1 MGETLVFV
9 KEYQN
14 NMKELISQA
23 FDSFGGYSKIVKG
36 KVFIKINL
44 TMADPSAVTS
54 PEVVLNLIEYLIE
67 NGKPAKDIFVF
78 DNAAAG
84 LPTRVVFKTNN
95 LSKKI
100 KKLGVNVLCL
110 DETKPIDLTFNGKI
124 LKGPI
129 PFSSV
134 IYENLM
140 LNRDKNTYINCP
152 KLKIHLQ
159 TGVTICIKNQHG
171 LLYDNEKLYE
181 HHHIDEKIVDI
192 YEMIRPDFN
201 LVDGLECI
209 NHGVFAFKEDWIIKI
224 NLVLAGTDG
233 VAVDTIGAQLLGI
246 NNPKHIELAAKRGLG
261 CNDLSQIRVIP
272 DEKIIDK
279 KKMQLNDDFSKV
291 PIDVPDN
298 IKLISGK
305 EWAGC
310 KGGCKII
317 MFYLQ
322 MLTAGRK
329 TGPLVAIIGRG
340 IDTKELDQYKGPFL
354 VNGPC
359 AIKEVKEYFDRRV
372 EQENIHVYYIDR
384 HFDIGKF
391 ITLAMKVGKIPVSA
405 AGQLI
410 KIPMSSVLMGYMG
423 AKVRHARFIG
433 MM

>member
-1 MGETLVFV
+1 MSEPLVFV
-9 KEYQN
+9 KDYHD
-14 NMKELISQA
+14 NMKELIFQA
-23 FDSFGGYSKIVKG
+23 FESFGGYSKIVKG

-54 PEVVLNLIEYLIE
+54 PEVILNLIEYLIE
-67 NGKPAKDIFVF
+67 NGKSAKDIYVF
-78 DNAAAG
+78 DNSAAG
-84 LPTRVVFKTNN
+84 LPTRVVFKTNK

-100 KKLGVNVLCL
+100 KKLGANVLCL
-110 DETKPIDLTFNGKI
+110 DETKPVDLTFKGEI

-140 LNRDKNTYINCP
+140 VNREKNTYINCP

-171 LLYDNEKLYE
+171 LLYDKEKLYE

-201 LVDGLECI
+201 IVDGLVCI
-209 NHGVFAFKEDWIIKI
+209 NHGVFAFKEDWIIKMNI
-224 NLVLAGTDG
+224 IMAGIDG

-246 NNPKHIELAAKRGLG
+246 NNPKHIEIAAKRGLG
-261 CNDLSQIRVIP
+261 CNRIDRIKVIP
-272 DEKIIDK
+272 DAKIIDK
-279 KKMQLNDDFSKV
+279 KKLQLNDDFLKV
-291 PIDVPDN
+291 PIDVPDK

-305 EWAGC
+305 EWPGC

-322 MLTAGRK
+322 MLTAGQK
-329 TGPLVAIIGRG
+329 TGPLIAVIGRG
-340 IDTKELDQYKGPFL
+340 IDTKELDKYKGPFL

-359 AIKEVKEYFDRRV
+359 AIKEIKEYLDQRV
-372 EQENIHVYYIDR
+372 EQENIRAYYIDK
-384 HFDIGKF
+384 HFDIGQF
-391 ITLAMKVGKIPVSA
+391 ITLAMKVGKIPVSS

-423 AKVRHARFIG
+423 AKLRHARFIG
-433 MM
+433 LM